1 MKFTLLVKVDSPATA
16 AAVRRRYGSVREFC
30 RQVSV
35 HPDTFYLAL
44 RGKRGGIR
52 KSSNAAQILKR
63 LEVEGLL
70 IRGLA
75 ATPPLAKG
83 L

>member
-30 RQVSV
+30 RQVAV

-44 RGKRGGIR
+44 RGKRGVIR
-52 KSSNAAQILKR
+52 QGSNAAQILKR

-70 IRGLA
+70 IRGQET
-75 ATPPLAKG
+75 TPPLAKG

>member
-1 MKFTLLVKVDSPATA
+1 MKFTPAVQVDSPATA

-30 RQVSV
+30 RQVAV

-44 RGKRGGIR
+44 RGKRGRIR
-52 KSSNAAQILKR
+52 RDSNAARILKR
-63 LEVEGLL
+63 LEAEGLL

-75 ATPPLAKG
+75 TTPPFAKG